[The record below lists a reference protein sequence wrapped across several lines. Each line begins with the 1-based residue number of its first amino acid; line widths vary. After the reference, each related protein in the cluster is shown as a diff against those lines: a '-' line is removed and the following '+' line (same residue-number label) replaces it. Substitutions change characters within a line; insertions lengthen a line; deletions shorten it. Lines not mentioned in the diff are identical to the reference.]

1 MTTSTGARTAR
12 PRRMTTSLR
21 ALRIA
26 ALVVAATSIAWLD
39 PHQPIRDANKLY
51 AEGKYDDAAAGYN
64 AALVDHPDSAD
75 LHFNLGDATY
85 KQGKYDEAIAAFQKV
100 ETAND
105 PKRASRVAYNVGN
118 ASFRKGQG
126 LEQTEPQK
134 ALQLYAEALSSYRR
148 ALGLAPDD
156 EDAKFNYELVTQKID
171 ELKKRLEEQ
180 KKNQDQQQDQQ
191 KDQQQQDQQQQN
203 QDQKDQDQQQ
213 QDQQQQQGDQQQD
226 QQQNQRDQ
234 AKDEQEKQDQQQQ
247 DRQQRGEQKQD
258 QQDQAGGEQPEQ
270 QKPENQQGKEGGEPG
285 DTEQQNADQKPG
297 DQQKQPSEGDVYAD
311 EKKDGELSKGE
322 AAAILD
328 SQRGEEVAPEDVI
341 RKLQGARVAEPSQ
354 DW

>member
-1 MTTSTGARTAR
+1 MTTPTGAQRAR
-12 PRRMTTSLR
+12 ARRKTTSLR

-39 PHQPIRDANKLY
+39 PHQPIRDANQLY

-191 KDQQQQDQQQQN
+191 KDQQQQQDQQQQN
-203 QDQKDQDQQQ
+203 QDQKNQDQQQ
-213 QDQQQQQGDQQQD
+213 QDQQQNQQ
-226 QQQNQRDQ
+226 DQ

-247 DRQQRGEQKQD
+247 DQQQQGEQKQD
-258 QQDQAGGEQPEQ
+258 QQEQAGGEQQEQ
-270 QKPENQQGKEGGEPG
+270 QKPEDQQGKEGGEPG

-297 DQQKQPSEGDVYAD
+297 EQQKQPPEGDVYAD

>member
-1 MTTSTGARTAR
+1 MT
-12 PRRMTTSLR
+12 PSLR
-21 ALRIA
+21 PLRVA
-26 ALVVAATSIAWLD
+26 ALVVAAASIAWLD
-39 PHQPIRDANKLY
+39 PHQPVRDANKLY
-51 AEGKYDDAAAGYN
+51 ADGKYEEAAAGYN

-85 KQGKYDEAIAAFQKV
+85 KQGKYDEAAAAFQKV

-118 ASFRKGQG
+118 TSFRKGQA

-134 ALQLYAEALSSYRR
+134 ALQLYAEALASYRR

-156 EDAKFNYELVTQKID
+156 EDTKFNHELVTQRIE

-180 KKNQDQQQDQQ
+180 KQNQDQQKQDQQ
-191 KDQQQQDQQQQN
+191 QNQDQQQQDQQQGEQQKDDQQQQQQEK
-203 QDQKDQDQQQ
+203 QDQANDEQQKQDQQQQGEQNQDQQQ
-213 QDQQQQQGDQQQD
+213 QDQQQQAGGDQHDEQDQRKPEEQQGEGNEQQQGEQQQPGDQQQ
-226 QQQNQRDQ
+226 
-234 AKDEQEKQDQQQQ
+234 
-247 DRQQRGEQKQD
+247 
-258 QQDQAGGEQPEQ
+258 
-270 QKPENQQGKEGGEPG
+270 KPPP
-285 DTEQQNADQKPG
+285 D
-297 DQQKQPSEGDVYAD
+297 GDVYAD

-328 SQRGEEVAPEDVI
+328 SQRGEEVSPEDVI
-341 RKLQGARVAEPSQ
+341 KKLQGARVAEPAQ

>member
-1 MTTSTGARTAR
+1 MISSFR
-12 PRRMTTSLR
+12 SLR
-21 ALRIA
+21 VA

-39 PHQPIRDANKLY
+39 PHQPVRDANKLY
-51 AEGKYDDAAAGYN
+51 ADGKYEDAAAGYN

-118 ASFRKGQG
+118 TSFRKGQA

-134 ALQLYAEALSSYRR
+134 ALQLYAEALASYRR

-156 EDAKFNYELVTQKID
+156 EDTKFNHELVTQRIE

-180 KKNQDQQQDQQ
+180 KKDQDQQ
-191 KDQQQQDQQQQN
+191 KQDQQQQ
-203 QDQKDQDQQQ
+203 QDDQQQKQDQQQ
-213 QDQQQQQGDQQQD
+213 QDQQQGDQQ
-226 QQQNQRDQ
+226 
-234 AKDEQEKQDQQQQ
+234 KQDQQQQ
-247 DRQQRGEQKQD
+247 QDEKQD
-258 QQDQAGGEQPEQ
+258 QANDEQQKDQQQQQQGEQNQDQQQQEQQQQAGGDQQEKQEQ
-270 QKPENQQGKEGGEPG
+270 QKPEEQQGEG
-285 DTEQQNADQKPG
+285 EQQNADQQQQPG
-297 DQQKQPSEGDVYAD
+297 DQQQKPPPEGDVYAD

-328 SQRGEEVAPEDVI
+328 SQRGEEVSPEDVI
-341 RKLQGARVAEPSQ
+341 KKLQGARVAEPAQ

>member
-1 MTTSTGARTAR
+1 MTTPTGAREAR
-12 PRRMTTSLR
+12 ARRGATSLR
-21 ALRIA
+21 SLRIA

-39 PHQPIRDANKLY
+39 PHRPIRDANELY
-51 AEGKYDDAAAGYN
+51 AEGKYEDAAAGYN

-100 ETAND
+100 ETATD
-105 PKRASRVAYNVGN
+105 PRRASRVAYNVGN

-134 ALQLYAEALSSYRR
+134 ALQLYAEALASYRR
-148 ALGLAPDD
+148 ALGITPDD

-191 KDQQQQDQQQQN
+191 KDQQQDQQQQN
-203 QDQKDQDQQQ
+203 QDQKNQDQQQ
-213 QDQQQQQGDQQQD
+213 PDQQQQQGDQQQ
-226 QQQNQRDQ
+226 NQPDQ

-247 DRQQRGEQKQD
+247 DQQQQGEQKQD
-258 QQDQAGGEQPEQ
+258 QQEQAGGEQQEQ
-270 QKPENQQGKEGGEPG
+270 QKPEDQQQKDGGAPG
-285 DTEQQNADQKPG
+285 NTEQQSADQKPG
-297 DQQKQPSEGDVYAD
+297 DQQQQPPEGDVYAD
-311 EKKDGELSKGE
+311 EKKNGELSKGE